1 MLGLAIGF
9 APMLLM
15 LLLGGYHYKRVAL
28 LTAHFGEWL
37 RDKGSLGMLI
47 YIFAFT
53 FYLVICGPSTPLEL
67 VGGFVYPLPWAILVN
82 GLGKLFGSVLCFLI
96 ARRFG
101 ACARQLM
108 SGGSAEA
115 ASGGSLPPALA
126 MIDAML
132 VTHEFRALVLFRFAM
147 LPFSVKN
154 YGLGAL
160 PSVRLYSFAVTCVL
174 GDFPFT
180 VAFAYAGRM
189 SHAISSAHT
198 SSCLDRCYDEII
210 HFWIF
215 VATQDPCN
223 RWRKWQR
230 DARVRWVGEVPYY

>member
-1 MLGLAIGF
+1 
-9 APMLLM
+9 
-15 LLLGGYHYKRVAL
+15 
-28 LTAHFGEWL
+28 
-37 RDKGSLGMLI
+37 
-47 YIFAFT
+47 
-53 FYLVICGPSTPLEL
+53 
-67 VGGFVYPLPWAILVN
+67 
-82 GLGKLFGSVLCFLI
+82 
-96 ARRFG
+96 
-101 ACARQLM
+101 
-108 SGGSAEA
+108 
-115 ASGGSLPPALA
+115 

>member
-1 MLGLAIGF
+1 MGCRTPRNAACNPTSRISSIKGILGITIGF

-15 LLLGGYHYKRVAL
+15 LLVGGYHYKQVAL

-37 RDKGSLGMLI
+37 RDKGTFGMLV
-47 YIFAFT
+47 YLLAFT
-53 FYLVICGPSTPLEL
+53 FYLVVCGPSTPLEL
-67 VGGFVYPLPWAILVN
+67 VGGFVYPLTWAILLN

-108 SGGSAEA
+108 SGGSTQTLA
-115 ASGGSLPPALA
+115 GGSLPPALA
-126 MIDAML
+126 MIDSML
-132 VTHEFRALVLFRFAM
+132 VTHEFRALVLFRFAV

-160 PSVRLYSFAVTCVL
+160 PSVRLYSFAVTCAL

-180 VAFAYAGRM
+180 LAFAYAGR
-189 SHAISSAHT
+189 
-198 SSCLDRCYDEII
+198 
-210 HFWIF
+210 
-215 VATQDPCN
+215 
-223 RWRKWQR
+223 K
-230 DARVRWVGEVPYY
+230 